1 MEFKRYQYKLIL
13 NAIESHKEK
22 LQEKYE
28 AYESTKPESALDVN
42 NALGE
47 LIWIKHKIKQGL
59 K

>member
-22 LQEKYE
+22 LQEKYQ
-28 AYESTKPESALDVN
+28 AYESTKPKKALDVN
-42 NALGE
+42 IALGE
-47 LIWIKHKIKQGL
+47 LIWIKYKIKQGI